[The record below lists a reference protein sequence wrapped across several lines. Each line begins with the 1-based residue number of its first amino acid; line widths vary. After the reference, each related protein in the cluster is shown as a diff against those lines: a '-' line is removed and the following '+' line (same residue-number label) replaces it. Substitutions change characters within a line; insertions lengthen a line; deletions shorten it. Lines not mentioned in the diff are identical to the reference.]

1 MSSDTTKL
9 VLNTDARTVNTKT
22 PIRLGAPRT
31 TSQDDRISVCRR
43 TWVARLY
50 YLWMQKDMGSQTLLS
65 QYAATLIIS
74 VCWRTWAA
82 RLYYL
87 SMQKDMGSQTLL
99 SQYAEGLGQ
108 PDSIIS
114 VCSHSYYLSM
124 LKDMG
129 SQTLLSQYAATLII
143 SGCRR
148 TWAARLYYLSMQ
160 PLLLSQYAEG
170 HGQPDSIIS
179 VCRRTWAARLYYL
192 SMQPLLLSQYAEGLG
207 QPNSTELHRNQYLC
221 MRKGTIWCW
230 RDFHRAV
237 FCNTPPS
244 IPNTPLPSDV
254 HYTHLHKRLSDSR
267 LVGAVHTSQNGL
279 FQLGNHFISCTPTT
293 PLPHPDSTHT
303 QPHKLVSDRLR
314 AAQTGQ

>member
-22 PIRLGAPRT
+22 PIRLGSPRT
-31 TSQDDRISVCRR
+31 TRQDDRISVCRR

-50 YLWMQKDMGSQTLLS
+50 YIWMQ
-65 QYAATLIIS
+65 
-74 VCWRTWAA
+74 
-82 RLYYL
+82 
-87 SMQKDMGSQTLL
+87 
-99 SQYAEGLGQ
+99 
-108 PDSIIS
+108 
-114 VCSHSYYLSM
+114 
-124 LKDMG
+124 KDMG

-148 TWAARLYYLSMQ
+148 TWAARLYYLSME

-244 IPNTPLPSDV
+244 
-254 HYTHLHKRLSDSR
+254 
-267 LVGAVHTSQNGL
+267 
-279 FQLGNHFISCTPTT
+279 
-293 PLPHPDSTHT
+293 PHPQHPPPIWCTLHS
-303 QPHKLVSDRLR
+303 PP
-314 AAQTGQ
+314 QTSVI